1 MGERARR
8 RHGLGE
14 AAVAVV
20 GPICPFVPIV
30 LEGDEWTGLRTV
42 RGGQPSVRHR
52 VDDTCGGRPYVRD
65 VLGPVLQAFDT
76 LV

>member
-8 RHGLGE
+8 RDGLGE

-30 LEGDEWTGLRTV
+30 LEGDEWTGL
-42 RGGQPSVRHR
+42 
-52 VDDTCGGRPYVRD
+52 
-65 VLGPVLQAFDT
+65 
-76 LV
+76 